1 MKIKAYA
8 KVNIFLKI
16 VGFDGYYHLL
26 KSRFMRVKNLYDE
39 IEIVEADKFNIV
51 GDINCVL
58 RDNSVFKAYVEL
70 TKTYPE
76 IKKFFI
82 GKEIRIHKKIPEM
95 AGLGGGSSDAAA
107 FLLLANKAFNLNLST
122 KELVEIG
129 KKIGSDVA
137 FFLYDVD
144 TANVYGRGET
154 VEPVEEKSFDIEI
167 FTPPV
172 ECSTPK
178 VYKTYKENFFNPK
191 DSDFDKISTQKLLS
205 SKHPAE
211 LNDLLMPA
219 LTIYPELNKYKDFG
233 FFSGSGSSFFKIP
246 GEGN

>member
-26 KSRFMRVKNLYDE
+26 NSRFMRVKNLYDE
-39 IEIVEADKFNIV
+39 IEIVEAEKFNII

-70 TKTYPE
+70 TKKYPD
-76 IKKFFI
+76 IKKWFI
-82 GKEIRIHKKIPEM
+82 GKEIRIHKNIPEM

-107 FLLLANKAFNLNLST
+107 FLRLVNKESGLNLST

-137 FFLYDVD
+137 FFITDVEV
-144 TANVYGRGET
+144 ANVYGRGDI
-154 VEPVEEKSFDIEI
+154 VEPIDEKALNLEI
-167 FTPPV
+167 FTPPI
-172 ECSTPK
+172 ECSTPE
-178 VYKTYKENFFNPK
+178 VYRMYKERFFNPMPTDLDKK
-191 DSDFDKISTQKLLS
+191 DTKEILTNYS
-205 SKHPAE
+205 PAQ
-211 LNDLLMPA
+211 LNDLFKPA
-219 LTIYPELNKYKDFG
+219 LMLYPELNRYLDKG
-233 FFSGSGSSFFKIP
+233 FFSGSGSSFFKPIL
-246 GEGN
+246 